1 MSQNTCNRTYL
12 ETIQDVLNEQVGRNP
27 RSIYEL
33 PVSRREYLFKLLRK
47 LAVHGNTDAFKL
59 MERERRLHART
70 VAMLNAAQS
79 AGLQTEY
86 WPMIRGCVVT
96 VPRGES
102 IDEVAEMFKR
112 GITTEELDRLL
123 ALSRRDEFDRLRE
136 AEEQRERLEEG
147 RLARLASKRSDEPT
161 SAEEHT
167 TSAAASRKPP
177 KAHWGPAEP
186 WAANQVPIQPPNT
199 PPPPFPAP
207 TDGAESSQASTPG
220 QRRSMKL
227 KTKP

>member
-33 PVSRREYLFKLLRK
+33 PVSRRDYLFKLLRK
-47 LAVHGNTDAFKL
+47 LAVQGNTEAFRL
-59 MERERRLHART
+59 MERERRSHDRT

-86 WPMIRGCVVT
+86 WPMIRGSVVT

-102 IDEVAEMFKR
+102 IDEVAEMFER

-136 AEEQRERLEEG
+136 AEEMRERLEEG

-167 TSAAASRKPP
+167 SAAAGRKPP

-186 WAANQVPIQPPNT
+186 WDANQVQIQPPNT
-199 PPPPFPAP
+199 PPPPFTGP
-207 TDGAESSQASTPG
+207 TDGAESSQANTPG
-220 QRRSMKL
+220 RRRSTKP